1 MGGRLGP
8 HTLVA
13 EVAFCSVSASAGN
26 RGAMGDPRTQEG
38 TGASSSTDRPPTV
51 GGVVRPPQPTAA
63 EDRWAAL
70 VRHIHLSRRLRRYW
84 AGLGQY
90 LKNFTALR

>member
-8 HTLVA
+8 PSLVA

-51 GGVVRPPQPTAA
+51 GGVVPAPQPTAA
-63 EDRWAAL
+63 EARWAGL
-70 VRHIHLSRRLRRYW
+70 VRQLRLLFRCRRYW
-84 AGLGQY
+84 AGMGQY